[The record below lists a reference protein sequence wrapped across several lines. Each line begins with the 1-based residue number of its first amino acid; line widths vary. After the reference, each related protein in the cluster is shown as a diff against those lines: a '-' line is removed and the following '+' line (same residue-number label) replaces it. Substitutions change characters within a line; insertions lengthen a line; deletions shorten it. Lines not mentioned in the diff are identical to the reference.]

1 MATMRSV
8 IAASFFALGV
18 GVLAGCGGST
28 TATGHSSL
36 PTPLRI
42 TARFTAKSLGLRNP
56 RSLAIGPDGNLYVTD
71 ASQRVSVI
79 SPGGHVLRRWG
90 RLGSGRGEFRFVAG
104 NEDPN
109 DIDGKVAVGGPDA
122 AVYVS
127 DGGNGRVQV
136 FTPQGH
142 FVSQFGSFGEGEA
155 QFLDPRGLAVD
166 HEGNV
171 YVVDDTRA
179 TLSKFAPGGKLV
191 WRVGGATSSDR
202 DLGGH
207 LQLMGSIDRHD
218 RLVIANDARGRIV
231 YVDAGGHAV
240 DSFGAPTRRL
250 ASSWA
255 CGATVD
261 AQGNTFVFECFPRH
275 LMRVFDRTHRLI
287 ARWSTATFGPP
298 QFGPHGEIFALYEGR
313 GADVVRGILKLAV
326 TRPSS

>member
-8 IAASFFALGV
+8 IAASFFAVGV
-18 GVLAGCGGST
+18 GVIAGCSGST
-28 TATGHSSL
+28 APTGRSSL
-36 PTPLRI
+36 PTPLRT

-71 ASQRVSVI
+71 AGQRVSVI

-104 NEDPN
+104 NDDPN
-109 DIDGKVAVGGPDA
+109 DIDGKVAVGPDGT
-122 AVYVS
+122 VYVS

-136 FTPQGH
+136 FTPQGR
-142 FVSQFGSFGEGEA
+142 FVRQFGSFGEGEG

-171 YVVDDTRA
+171 YVVDDTA
-179 TLSKFAPGGKLV
+179 GTLSKFAASGKLM
-191 WRVGGATSSDR
+191 WRVGGANSPDR

-207 LQLMGSIDRHD
+207 LQLMGSIDRHG
-218 RLVIANDARGRIV
+218 RLVIANDVGGRVV
-231 YVDAGGHAV
+231 YVDGGGHAV
-240 DSFGAPTRRL
+240 DAFGAPTRHL
-250 ASSWA
+250 ASPWA

-261 AQGNTFVFECFPRH
+261 AQGNTYVFACPRP
-275 LMRVFDRTHRLI
+275 LTRVFDRTHLLI

-298 QFGPHGEIFALYEGR
+298 QFGPHGEIFALYKGR
-313 GADVVRGILKLAV
+313 GNDVVGGILKLAF
-326 TRPSS
+326 TLPSG